1 MGIELNKDQA
11 TALMLIENWW
21 ESGDKQVFE
30 LSGVSGAGKT
40 FLVNYFIDRIGLSL
54 QDCAF
59 VAFMGKAAMVMAKN
73 GLPAQT
79 IHSLIYDYVKVPVY
93 EDTEDGRKVPVIED
107 SGKIRC
113 KWILRKKEELYKY
126 RFR

>member
-40 FLVNYFIDRIGLSL
+40 FLVNYFIDRIGLDL
-54 QDCAF
+54 DDCAF

-79 IHSLIYDYVKVPVY
+79 IHSLIYDYVKEPILE
-93 EDTEDGRKVPVIED
+93 EDEN
-107 SGKIRC
+107 GKMVTC
-113 KWILRKKEELYKY
+113 L
-126 RFR
+126 